1 MEGGHWKV
9 ECGKTLTNKI
19 VKIWDVVS
27 ACSNRLE
34 GGSWKFDSGG
44 LLTTRLL
51 KFLLSEPLITL
62 TV

>member
-1 MEGGHWKV
+1 M

-19 VKIWDVVS
+19 VKIRDVVP